1 MGGAHKSAAVEGKRP
16 AMRATGAPPQTA
28 EIHSLMSEAAAA
40 YGRGDAVSAGRLC
53 ERVLTLHPAFPE
65 ALHLLGL
72 CTMSVGDL
80 PRAVALL
87 YQGAKL
93 RPDDPQI
100 AHHLGIA
107 LVESGDPVNARA
119 VFAHAAALDPANP
132 DTQFN
137 LAVTSEENGE
147 MEQAEAAYRQTL
159 ALAPQNAAAAAG
171 LAALCE
177 QRSALEEA
185 VQWCDTALKLDP
197 ADAVARLTRAQLDF
211 RAGDHGQAARGL
223 EALLKTPTLTVRN
236 RALAAGRLGAAYDRL
251 DRPAD
256 AWRMFLAAKT
266 ALRDVLHSGGVED
279 TGVYGFTVAERIGR
293 HLAALLAAPS
303 GSPDDAVSPVFL
315 VGFPRSGT
323 TLLDQILS
331 GHPGVTVLEEQDT
344 LQDFLQRY
352 ALSDAGTQELMN
364 ATPAELA
371 AHRLRYWQRVD
382 EYFPGRPR
390 ERLFVDKLPL
400 NTLFLPMLVRLFP
413 AARFIFALRDPRDV
427 VLSCFMQTFTLNEA
441 MRHFLTLEETV
452 DFYAAVMDVGQ
463 RSCAALPE
471 RVHRVRYE
479 DLVADTEGEARKLL
493 EFLGLAWEP
502 TVLDFQATA
511 KRRRINTPSYHQVA
525 RPIYGDARG
534 RWRKYASQLEPVM
547 GKLKPFVE
555 AFGYE

>member
-1 MGGAHKSAAVEGKRP
+1 
-16 AMRATGAPPQTA
+16 
-28 EIHSLMSEAAAA
+28 MSEAAAA
-40 YGRGDAVSAGRLC
+40 YGRGDAVVAGRLC
-53 ERVLTLHPAFPE
+53 ERVLTLHPASPD

-72 CTMSVGDL
+72 CTMSAGDL
-80 PRAVALL
+80 PRTVTLL
-87 YQGAKL
+87 GQAASL
-93 RPDDPQI
+93 RPGDPQI

-107 LVESGDPVNARA
+107 LVESGDPANARA
-119 VFAHAAALDPANP
+119 VFAHAATLDPTNP

-137 LAVTSEENGE
+137 LAVTSEESGE
-147 MEQAEAAYRQTL
+147 MEQAEAAYRRTM

-177 QRSALEEA
+177 QRNALEEA
-185 VQWCDTALKLDP
+185 AQWCDTALKLDP
-197 ADAVARLTRAQLDF
+197 ADAVAQLTRAQLDF
-211 RAGDHGQAARGL
+211 RAGDHGQAAHGL
-223 EALLKTPTLTVRN
+223 EALLKIPSLMARN

-266 ALRDVLHSGGVED
+266 ALREVLEIRAMAD
-279 TGVYGFTVAERIGR
+279 TGIYGFAVAERIGR
-293 HLAALLAAPS
+293 HMTALLAAPS
-303 GSPDDAVSPVFL
+303 AVSDDAVSPVFL

-364 ATPAELA
+364 ATPVELA

-400 NTLFLPMLVRLFP
+400 NTLFMPMLVRLFP
-413 AARFIFALRDPRDV
+413 AARYIFALRDPRDV
-427 VLSCFMQTFTLNEA
+427 VLSSFMQTFTLNEA
-441 MRHFLTLEETV
+441 MRHFLTLEETAG
-452 DFYAAVMDVGQ
+452 FYSAVMDVGQ

-471 RVHRVRYE
+471 CVHRVRYE
-479 DLVADTEGEARKLL
+479 DLVGDTAGEARRLL
-493 EFLGLAWEP
+493 GFLGLPWEP
-502 TVLDFQATA
+502 AVLDFQATA

-525 RPIYGDARG
+525 RPIYVDARE
-534 RWRKYASQLEPVM
+534 RWRRYENQLEPVM

-555 AFGYE
+555 AFGYK